1 MTGSVPP
8 QVEWRPAP
16 KEPPAETPSRVG
28 QRVTVVDDFDS
39 GEYDDAGPSP
49 PWQHAAHAAHASA
62 TMHERTPNRS
72 TYVCQPLAGSSCFLL
87 CRRRPACTERRGRGR
102 KRDRRPLLGEQPH
115 PPHDALHA
123 LGLEQAA
130 RSKLWITRESTS
142 PRNKV
147 SPRHALN
154 WSSAHWQVR
163 PRSKTLAGGSGRVA
177 TSWWY
182 EQTALVV
189 RHRPS
194 ALCRPHPRDPT
205 PARAPSSPCR
215 SPRCLKPLSVLEL
228 SSTSR

>member
-1 MTGSVPP
+1 MWTTSTPGSTTMPVRRHHGSTQHMQPMHQPP
-8 QVEWRPAP
+8 CTNARPTAAHMCANRWPAP
-16 KEPPAETPSRVG
+16 LAFCS
-28 QRVTVVDDFDS
+28 
-39 GEYDDAGPSP
+39 AGDG
-49 PWQHAAHAAHASA
+49 
-62 TMHERTPNRS
+62 
-72 TYVCQPLAGSSCFLL
+72 PLAPSDEGVVENVTGARCLVSN
-87 CRRRPACTERRGRGR
+87 PI
-102 KRDRRPLLGEQPH
+102 PH
-115 PPHDALHA
+115 TMPLHA

-205 PARAPSSPCR
+205 PASAPSSPCR